1 MGRFM
6 AMSGTPVLVDVQRMF
21 DQEGA
26 GMGGLLQEIVSSRH
40 VF

>member
-1 MGRFM
+1 M
-6 AMSGTPVLVDVQRMF
+6 AMSETPVLVDVPGML

-26 GMGGLLQEIVSSRH
+26 GMGGLLREIVSSRH